1 MATIYGL
8 SAVILWGMLA
18 LLGTV
23 TVEIPAFQLLS
34 LCFCISALIIV
45 IKRIISRKAVFKKPS
60 LTVNQWLFGTAGLF
74 GFHFC
79 YFMAMKYAPAI
90 EVSLIVY
97 IWPLLLAVFVATK
110 QSLLKALSG
119 GCAGFIGISFIIIG
133 NGDFS
138 LDYNYLTGYLL
149 AAACALIWSSY
160 SWYLSKSNNDVEDIA
175 WLSVA
180 VALLSF
186 LAHLQLEPSSWDFTL
201 SQWAG
206 IILLGLGPVGGSFY
220 LWDIGLKHGNKQLL
234 ASLSFSAPLIS
245 SFALYAAGLNTWSFN
260 ITAAVGLI
268 LSGALITNMKGKQN
282 LKVLNQ
288 HKQSK

>member
-8 SAVILWGMLA
+8 GAVILWGMLA

-45 IKRIISRKAVFKKPS
+45 IKRIIIRKSVFKKPS

-97 IWPLLLAVFVATK
+97 IWPLLLAVFIATK

-133 NGDFS
+133 DGDLS
-138 LDYNYLTGYLL
+138 LNHNYLSGYLL
-149 AAACALIWSSY
+149 AAACAIIWSSY

-175 WLSVA
+175 WLSAA

-186 LAHLQLEPSSWDFTL
+186 IAHLQLEPSSWDFTL
-201 SQWAG
+201 SQWTG

-245 SFALYAAGLNTWSFN
+245 SFALYVAGLNTWSFN
-260 ITAAVGLI
+260 IVTAVGLI
-268 LSGALITNMKGKQN
+268 LAGALITNIKGKQSVDTPETES
-282 LKVLNQ
+282 L
-288 HKQSK
+288 